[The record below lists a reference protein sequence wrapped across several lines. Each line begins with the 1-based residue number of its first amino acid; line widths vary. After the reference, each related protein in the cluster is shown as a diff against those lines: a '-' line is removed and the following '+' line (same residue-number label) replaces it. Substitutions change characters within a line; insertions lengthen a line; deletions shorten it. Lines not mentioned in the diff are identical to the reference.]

1 MADQHN
7 PQHGIEE
14 GDLLAYLEGTVDPE
28 VADRIARSPDLLA
41 EVGRLRAMD
50 ALLHS
55 ALHRASCPELDDLLL
70 YQAGLLTRGEQQ
82 RIKRHAAGCEVC
94 REELAHLAE
103 PLAAPASPSI
113 AERLTDVGKRILTAF
128 LQPGTPQPALALR
141 GNEQRRYEYRAG
153 DYQVVL
159 ALVPPVAGENIWQI
173 EGQISGPAGAQF
185 AGAAA
190 QAVQAGAT
198 VAQDRIDEFG
208 FFALE
213 QLVPGTYALQIDL
226 PSARILIADIT
237 LQ

>member
-14 GDLLAYLEGTVDPE
+14 GELLAYLEGTVDPE
-28 VADRIARSPDLLA
+28 VADRIARSPDLLS

-55 ALHRASCPELDDLLL
+55 ALHRASCPDLDDLLR
-70 YQAGLLTRGEQQ
+70 YQAGLLTKAEQQ
-82 RIKRHAAGCEVC
+82 RIKRHAAGCEAC

-141 GNEQRRYEYRAG
+141 GNEQRRYEYHAG

-173 EGQISGPAGAQF
+173 EGQLLGYAAEEHDTPVRLLRGGA
-185 AGAAA
+185 
-190 QAVQAGAT
+190 V
-198 VAQDRIDEFG
+198 VADDRVDEFG
-208 FFALE
+208 FFGFAPLE
-213 QLVPGTYALQIDL
+213 PGSYTLQIEL
-226 PSARILIADIT
+226 LSEYIVIEEIAV
-237 LQ
+237 Q